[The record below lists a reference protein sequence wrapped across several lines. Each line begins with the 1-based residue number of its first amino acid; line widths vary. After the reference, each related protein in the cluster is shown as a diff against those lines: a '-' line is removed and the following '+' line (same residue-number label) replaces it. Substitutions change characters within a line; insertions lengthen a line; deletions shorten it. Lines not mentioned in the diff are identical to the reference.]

1 MSDFVAQI
9 RATLDTKQAQ
19 SDFNSFKSKIESE
32 IINLK
37 VKFDGTGNNS
47 SFDTYLN
54 NIQKQAQTAGKGIGT
69 SLQQGMASVKSDAY
83 FKEFTKSQ
91 VNSMNNIKENAKKI
105 TTDVQTTLNNATSK
119 EAERAA
125 TQIAKRYET
134 QMNNAEKQ
142 ISAMNKKFQDNQN
155 RLSKL
160 QADTSTD
167 KYKNSYGNTSGYKA
181 IEENLKRIKT
191 LQDQINSESTKTNPN
206 TDKINSDL
214 KEMTSLLSKSE
225 NAFNNL
231 TKPIG
236 ALDASIASN
245 KTLSWLKENSKA
257 AKELGSAF
265 EELAERQ
272 KHATTAGELE
282 NYNKQYRD
290 LVSTAQAKG
299 LTGKSP
305 FDEFKRAATQIAEF
319 TGMYGIL
326 QNVMQDLPREMV
338 QNVTQVDKAMTNLR
352 MATSVSNTEAQNLM
366 NTYSEMGRELK
377 VLGTDV
383 AASST
388 EWLKQGKSIQEA
400 DALTRNSIILSKI
413 GDMSSEDATKT
424 ITAAMKSYNLNIN
437 EVMGFV
443 DQISAIDMASATDVG
458 GLSQAF
464 NEVAANAKQA
474 GIETKQLLSYAAVI
488 GETTQEG
495 MSSVGTSLNAI
506 ISRMGNIKLSRLKDF
521 ETGEDLSNV
530 ETVLKKVGISLRDSS
545 GQFRE
550 FDDVLDDTARK
561 WENFDSVTQ
570 RAVANAF
577 AGTHH
582 ANNFMI
588 LMQQYDQAREY
599 MQIADQSSGESIQ
612 KFTAYQESLAGAVEG
627 FKNSVQ
633 GLSTSVV
640 SGDFLTG
647 IVDTGTGA
655 LGILTQLISSFGT
668 FKSLIASIGSSFLTK
683 NGFGKRNATLYKIKQ
698 NYRRFIIV
706 ESFLASNKNKPYSF
720 YY

>member
-1 MSDFVAQI
+1 MNFDVDVNVK
-9 RATLDTKQAQ
+9 TTGKKEVDELEQAINRIK
-19 SDFNSFKSKIESE
+19 NSQVNVNV
-32 IINLK
+32 NL
-37 VKFDGTGNNS
+37 TGKGANFAS
-47 SFDTYLN
+47 YLGN
-54 NIQKQAQTAGKGIGT
+54 LQKQAQTAGQNIGK
-69 SLQQGMASVKSDAY
+69 SLQQGINKIGTSSI
-83 FKEFTKSQ
+83 
-91 VNSMNNIKENAKKI
+91 NSGNINSF
-105 TTDVQTTLNNATSK
+105 VQ
-119 EAERAA
+119 
-125 TQIAKRYET
+125 
-134 QMNNAEKQ
+134 KQ
-142 ISAMNKKFQDNQN
+142 IESINQIKDNAIKVSQEVNQN
-155 RLSKL
+155 LNKNAFGKGISNEAKNISNSISKQFDSYSKSVDRVNERLEKLRSNVSNSDFSKKYEN
-160 QADTSTD
+160 TTN
-167 KYKNSYGNTSGYKA
+167 YKNIESNLTRIAELENKINTETSQTSPDL
-181 IEENLKRIKT
+181 N
-191 LQDQINSESTKTNPN
+191 
-206 TDKINSDL
+206 KINSDL

-231 TKPIG
+231 TKPI
-236 ALDASIASN
+236 ATLDAQIASN
-245 KTLSWLKENSKA
+245 KTLKWLNENTKA
-257 AKELGSAF
+257 AKAMGDEFKSIAELQAK
-265 EELAERQ
+265 AI
-272 KHATTAGELE
+272 TDGELQSA
-282 NYNKQYRD
+282 NK
-290 LVSTAQAKG
+290 LFNSKVAEAQAKG
-299 LTGKSP
+299 LTGKSWT
-305 FDEFKRAATQIAEF
+305 DEFKRAFTQIAEF
-319 TGMYGIL
+319 TGMYGVL
-326 QNVMQDLPREMV
+326 QNVMQDLPRELV
-338 QNVTQVDKAMTNLR
+338 KNVADVDDAMTNLR

-366 NTYSEMGRELK
+366 KTYSEMGRELK

-383 AASST
+383 ATSST

-413 GDMSSEDATKT
+413 GDLSSEEATKT
-424 ITAAMKSYNLNIN
+424 ITAAMKSYDLNIN

-474 GIETKQLLSYAAVI
+474 GIETNQLLSYAAVI

-550 FDDVLDDTARK
+550 FDDVLDDTASK

-582 ANNFMI
+582 ANDFMI

-647 IVDTGTGA
+647 IVDAGTGA
-655 LGILTQLISSFGT
+655 LDVITKLTDQFGT
-668 FKSLIASIGSSFLTK
+668 LGMIASGIGIFQGFK
-683 NGFGKRNATLYKIKQ
+683 NGGKSIYGIRPYTFFKMTYAT
-698 NYRRFIIV
+698 
-706 ESFLASNKNKPYSF
+706 
-720 YY
+720 

>member
-69 SLQQGMASVKSDAY
+69 SLQQGIKSVKFNGNLDD
-83 FKEFTKSQ
+83 FTKSQ
-91 VNSMNNIKENAKKI
+91 VDMMNRVKKNTQKI
-105 TTDVQTTLNNATSK
+105 SKDVESTLNNATSK

-160 QADTSTD
+160 QSDTGTD
-167 KYKNSYGNTSGYKA
+167 KYKDTYKNTSGYQV

-206 TDKINSDL
+206 TDKINADL

-257 AKELGSAF
+257 VKELGSAF
-265 EELAERQ
+265 EELAQRQ
-272 KHATTAGELE
+272 LKATTAGELE
-282 NYNKQYRD
+282 NYNKEFTD
-290 LVSTAQAKG
+290 LVNNAKSKG
-299 LTGKSP
+299 LTGKSW
-305 FDEFKRAATQIAEF
+305 FDEGKRALTQIAQF

-326 QNVMQDLPREMV
+326 QNVMQDLPRELV
-338 QNVTQVDKAMTNLR
+338 KNVADVDDAMTNLR

-366 NTYSEMGRELK
+366 KTYSEMGRELK

-383 AASST
+383 ATSST

-413 GDMSSEDATKT
+413 GDLSSEEATKT
-424 ITAAMKSYNLNIN
+424 ITAAMKSYDLNIN

-550 FDDVLDDTARK
+550 FDDVLDDTASK

-655 LGILTQLISSFGT
+655 LDVITKLTDQFGT
-668 FKSLIASIGSSFLTK
+668 LGMIASGIGIFQGFT
-683 NGFGKRNATLYKIKQ
+683 NGGKSIYGIRPYTFFKMTYAT
-698 NYRRFIIV
+698 
-706 ESFLASNKNKPYSF
+706 
-720 YY
+720 